1 MTQYLITTFTDS
13 SGMQHKHVAKLK
25 DNQTATVV
33 NAESKEEAMKIYE
46 GDKMIKRI
54 LKIWFIISLYEL
66 SKYLTN
72 ELIVKLQSEDDIDA
86 PNDYASTDDQID
98 LNGVSE

>member
-33 NAESKEEAMKIYE
+33 NADSKEEAERKYNERIEIKKGKSFAHY
-46 GDKMIKRI
+46 GDIGDVHK
-54 LKIWFIISLYEL
+54 
-66 SKYLTN
+66 
-72 ELIVKLQSEDDIDA
+72 
-86 PNDYASTDDQID
+86 
-98 LNGVSE
+98 